1 MLTLSNLAASLAPA
15 FERGKHVM
23 HGLQHARQSIASATM
38 ATGESQ
44 AVERPAHVE
53 VRSVSKRFAVRQDKR
68 AGAPQEV
75 EITALDRIDLR
86 IRNGEFLSLLGPS
99 GCGKTTLL
107 RMIAGLIC
115 ADEGAILVAGRPV
128 TRPIKQT
135 AMVFQNF
142 GLLPWRTVQR
152 NVEFALELD
161 DIAPSER
168 ARIADELL
176 GVVGLGKFAG
186 HYPHEL
192 SGGMQ
197 QRVGIARALTRKPSL
212 LLMDEP
218 FGALDA
224 QTREE
229 LQEEFLNIWAT
240 TGTTVVFVTHSIDE
254 ALVMSDR
261 IAVFSTRPGRIKSIV
276 DSPFERRGAGT
287 DVRSDPRF
295 IECRAALRDQLR

>member
-1 MLTLSNLAASLAPA
+1 
-15 FERGKHVM
+15 M
-23 HGLQHARQSIASATM
+23 HDLQHARAPLERDIASRNEA
-38 ATGESQ
+38 
-44 AVERPAHVE
+44 PAAPPLHID
-53 VRSVSKRFAVRQDKR
+53 VRSVTKRFAVRDR
-68 AGAPQEV
+68 AADGVTEV
-75 EITALDRIDLR
+75 TALEGIDLSVR
-86 IRNGEFLSLLGPS
+86 KGEFLSLLGPS

-107 RMIAGLIC
+107 RMIAGLI
-115 ADEGAILVAGRPV
+115 ATDEGRIAIDGVQV

-142 GLLPWRTVQR
+142 GLFPWRTVQR

-161 DIAPSER
+161 GVAAADR
-168 ARIADELL
+168 ARIASEYL
-176 GVVGLGKFAG
+176 GVVGLGKFTG

-229 LQEEFLNIWAT
+229 LQEEFLRIWAT
-240 TGTTVVFVTHSIDE
+240 TGTTVIFVTHSIDE

-261 IAVFSTRPGRIKSIV
+261 IAVFSTRPGRIRSII

-287 DVRSDPRF
+287 DVRADPAF
-295 IECRAALRDQLR
+295 ISCRASLRELLR

>member
-1 MLTLSNLAASLAPA
+1 MQD
-15 FERGKHVM
+15 
-23 HGLQHARQSIASATM
+23 LQHAR
-38 ATGESQ
+38 ESVEMPRPSSLRDTKAQ
-44 AVERPAHVE
+44 APLHVDIRA
-53 VRSVSKRFAVRQDKR
+53 VAKRFAVRKGTRSAD
-68 AGAPQEV
+68 GDTG
-75 EITALDRIDLR
+75 EIVALDGIDLG
-86 IRNGEFLSLLGPS
+86 IRKGEFLSLLGPS

-107 RMIAGLIC
+107 RMIAGLIPV
-115 ADEGAILVAGRPV
+115 DEGAIALDGTPVARPV
-128 TRPIKQT
+128 KQT

-152 NVEFALELD
+152 NVEFPLELD
-161 DIAPSER
+161 GMAPAER
-168 ARIADELL
+168 ARIAGEFI
-176 GVVGLGKFAG
+176 GVVGLENFAA
-186 HYPHEL
+186 HFPHEL

-197 QRVGIARALTRKPSL
+197 QRVGIARALARKPSL

-229 LQEEFLNIWAT
+229 LQDEFMKIWAH

-261 IAVFSTRPGRIKSIV
+261 IAVFSPRPGRIRALV

-287 DVRSDPRF
+287 DVRLDPRF
-295 IECRAALRDQLR
+295 VASRAALRDLLR

>member
-1 MLTLSNLAASLAPA
+1 M
-15 FERGKHVM
+15 E
-23 HGLQHARQSIASATM
+23 
-38 ATGESQ
+38 
-44 AVERPAHVE
+44 HVE
-53 VRSVSKRFAVRQDKR
+53 VQGVSKKFAVRPGTAAA
-68 AGAPQEV
+68 AGGET
-75 EITALDRIDLR
+75 EIIALDRIDLAVR
-86 IRNGEFLSLLGPS
+86 KGEFLSLLGPS

-107 RMIAGLIC
+107 RMIAGLVST
-115 ADEGAILVAGRPV
+115 DEGAITVGGAV
-128 TRPIKQT
+128 VNRPIKQT

-161 DIAPSER
+161 DVDPAER
-168 ARIADELL
+168 TRIANEFI
-176 GVVGLGKFAG
+176 GVVGLDRFAG

-197 QRVGIARALTRKPSL
+197 QRVGIARALTRNPSL

-229 LQEEFLNIWAT
+229 LQEEFVAIWAR
-240 TGTTVVFVTHSIDE
+240 TGSTVIFVTHSIDE

-261 IAVFSTRPGRIKSIV
+261 IAVFSARPGRIKSIV
-276 DSPFERRGAGT
+276 DSPLGT
-287 DVRSDPRF
+287 RAPGSDVRAHPGF
-295 IECRAALRDQLR
+295 AGCRAQLREMLR

>member
-1 MLTLSNLAASLAPA
+1 
-15 FERGKHVM
+15 M
-23 HGLQHARQSIASATM
+23 HGLQDARQPVALPASANGGPDTRDRRGHV
-38 ATGESQ
+38 AVQ
-44 AVERPAHVE
+44 AVT
-53 VRSVSKRFAVRQDKR
+53 KRFAVRKS
-68 AGAPQEV
+68 AHGADGQETQV
-75 EITALDRIDLR
+75 TALEGIELD
-86 IRNGEFLSLLGPS
+86 IRKGEFLSLLGPS

-107 RMIAGLIC
+107 RMIAGLI
-115 ADEGAILVAGRPV
+115 ATDEGAILIEGNPV
-128 TRPIKQT
+128 TRPIKHT

-161 DIAPSER
+161 DVSPAER
-168 ARIADELL
+168 ARVATEYLAI
-176 GVVGLGKFAG
+176 VGLAKFAG

-229 LQEEFLNIWAT
+229 LQEEFLNIWAM

-276 DSPFERRGAGT
+276 DSPFERRGPDV

-295 IECRAALRDQLR
+295 IECRAQLRELLR